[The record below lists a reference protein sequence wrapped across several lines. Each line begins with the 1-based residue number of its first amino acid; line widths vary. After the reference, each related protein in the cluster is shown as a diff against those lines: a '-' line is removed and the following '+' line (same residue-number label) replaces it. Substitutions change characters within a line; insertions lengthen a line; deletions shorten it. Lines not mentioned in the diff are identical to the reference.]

1 MTPQGE
7 RKSPTSS
14 DGETNWGSNYGA
26 ALDVVAPGVKIY
38 TTDAPGIGG
47 YEKEG
52 DYDYTDRFR
61 GTSAACPHVSGIAAL
76 ILSQAPFLTQK
87 QVGNIIEKTARKV
100 GNYYYRHDPTRTNG
114 AWNNEMGY
122 GLVDAYAA
130 LDRASSIVLFENR
143 VITSNFTVTGNEI
156 SSGNITVSNNATF
169 TMSAPQGI
177 TIFNP
182 LIVNSGS
189 KFVMGN

>member
-1 MTPQGE
+1 MNTQQMTHAQISVPVDCFSLVAGLVTKLGGHILDDNGVCVSCRPIPELE
-7 RKSPTSS
+7 R
-14 DGETNWGSNYGA
+14 
-26 ALDVVAPGVKIY
+26 
-38 TTDAPGIGG
+38 GG
-47 YEKEG
+47 KMLKG
-52 DYDYTDRFR
+52 LRQR
-61 GTSAACPHVSGIAAL
+61 AG
-76 ILSQAPFLTQK
+76 LTQK

-182 LIVNSGS
+182 LIVNSGVAGS
-189 KFVMGN
+189 IPDGFIGIFH